1 MIFNEQHKVIVGS
14 LNKAEANAFIKFLQ
28 SEIIRHE
35 DDINQAKSLIGLV
48 RKEILGEQQDENS
61 D

>member
-1 MIFNEQHKVIVGS
+1 MIFNNQHKVIVNS
-14 LNKAEANAFIKFLQ
+14 LSKDEARAFIKFLE

-48 RKEILGEQQDENS
+48 KKEILDEYLG
-61 D
+61 